1 MIPKIIHYCWFGRGP
16 MPEDNLKCIESWKKF
31 LPDYKLMLWNEDNY
45 DVNSI
50 KFTRQAYQKK
60 KYAFVIDPVRLQ
72 LLREHGGIWLDTDI
86 EIIKNLDPL
95 LELPAFMSFESDT
108 LLHTGIV
115 GSEKGAAW
123 TDEYWKYMNRK
134 PFIRWNGRLNKT
146 PSTVIIS
153 RILKKRGVKLDNT
166 FQIYDDSLH
175 IFPKDYFC
183 PKDYKTGKITI
194 TDNTYCIHHFAG
206 SWKYSGREAE
216 TAVRKRPQE
225 RDSANFNT

>member
-1 MIPKIIHYCWFGRGP
+1 

-95 LELPAFMSFESDT
+95 LELPAFLSFESDT

-123 TDEYWKYMNRK
+123 TDEYWKYMNKK

-206 SWKYSGREAE
+206 SWK
-216 TAVRKRPQE
+216 
-225 RDSANFNT
+225 

>member
-1 MIPKIIHYCWFGRGP
+1 

-183 PKDYKTGKITI
+183 PKDYNTGKITI

-206 SWKYSGREAE
+206 SWK
-216 TAVRKRPQE
+216 
-225 RDSANFNT
+225 

>member
-1 MIPKIIHYCWFGRGP
+1 

-95 LELPAFMSFESDT
+95 LELPAFISFESDT

-123 TDEYWKYMNRK
+123 TDEYWKYMNKK

-206 SWKYSGREAE
+206 SWK
-216 TAVRKRPQE
+216 
-225 RDSANFNT
+225 

>member
-1 MIPKIIHYCWFGRGP
+1 

-123 TDEYWKYMNRK
+123 TDEYWKYMNKK

-146 PSTVIIS
+146 PSTVMIS

-206 SWKYSGREAE
+206 SWK
-216 TAVRKRPQE
+216 
-225 RDSANFNT
+225 

>member
-1 MIPKIIHYCWFGRGP
+1 M
-16 MPEDNLKCIESWKKF
+16 
-31 LPDYKLMLWNEDNY
+31 
-45 DVNSI
+45 
-50 KFTRQAYQKK
+50 
-60 KYAFVIDPVRLQ
+60 
-72 LLREHGGIWLDTDI
+72 REHGGIWLDTDI

-123 TDEYWKYMNRK
+123 TDEYWKYMNKK

-206 SWKYSGREAE
+206 SWK
-216 TAVRKRPQE
+216 
-225 RDSANFNT
+225 

>member
-1 MIPKIIHYCWFGRGP
+1 

-86 EIIKNLDPL
+86 DIIKNIDPL

-206 SWKYSGREAE
+206 SWK
-216 TAVRKRPQE
+216 
-225 RDSANFNT
+225 

>member
-194 TDNTYCIHHFAG
+194 TDNTEVIRPG
-206 SWKYSGREAE
+206 GRNGGTE
-216 TAVRKRPQE
+216 TAAGTGFCK
-225 RDSANFNT
+225 F

>member
-1 MIPKIIHYCWFGRGP
+1 

-95 LELPAFMSFESDT
+95 LELPAFMSFGSDT

-206 SWKYSGREAE
+206 SWK
-216 TAVRKRPQE
+216 
-225 RDSANFNT
+225 

>member
-134 PFIRWNGRLNKT
+134 PFIRLERPVEQNPEHGHNLAHSEKAGR
-146 PSTVIIS
+146 
-153 RILKKRGVKLDNT
+153 
-166 FQIYDDSLH
+166 
-175 IFPKDYFC
+175 
-183 PKDYKTGKITI
+183 KTGQHVPDLRRLPAHLPERLLLPERLQNRKNH
-194 TDNTYCIHHFAG
+194 DNGQHVLHPPLRRFVEVIRPG
-206 SWKYSGREAE
+206 GRNGGTE
-216 TAVRKRPQE
+216 TAAGTGFCK
-225 RDSANFNT
+225 F

>member
-1 MIPKIIHYCWFGRGP
+1 

-123 TDEYWKYMNRK
+123 TDEYWKYMNKK

-206 SWKYSGREAE
+206 SW
-216 TAVRKRPQE
+216 Q
-225 RDSANFNT
+225 

>member
-1 MIPKIIHYCWFGRGP
+1 

-123 TDEYWKYMNRK
+123 TDEYWKYMNKK

-166 FQIYDDSLH
+166 FQVYDDSLH

-206 SWKYSGREAE
+206 SWK
-216 TAVRKRPQE
+216 
-225 RDSANFNT
+225 

>member
-153 RILKKRGVKLDNT
+153 EKAGR
-166 FQIYDDSLH
+166 
-175 IFPKDYFC
+175 
-183 PKDYKTGKITI
+183 KTGQHVPDLRRLPAHLPERLLLPERLQNRKNH
-194 TDNTYCIHHFAG
+194 DNGQHVLHPPLRRFVEVIRPG
-206 SWKYSGREAE
+206 GREAE
-216 TAVRKRPQE
+216 TAVRKRPPE

>member
-1 MIPKIIHYCWFGRGP
+1 

-123 TDEYWKYMNRK
+123 TDESWKYMNRK

-206 SWKYSGREAE
+206 SWK
-216 TAVRKRPQE
+216 
-225 RDSANFNT
+225 

>member
-1 MIPKIIHYCWFGRGP
+1 

-153 RILKKRGVKLDNT
+153 RIPKKRGVKLDNT

-206 SWKYSGREAE
+206 SWK
-216 TAVRKRPQE
+216 
-225 RDSANFNT
+225 

>member
-1 MIPKIIHYCWFGRGP
+1 MYKRQ
-16 MPEDNLKCIESWKKF
+16 NLKCIESWKKF

-206 SWKYSGREAE
+206 SWK
-216 TAVRKRPQE
+216 
-225 RDSANFNT
+225 

>member
-1 MIPKIIHYCWFGRGP
+1 

-95 LELPAFMSFESDT
+95 LELPTFMSFESDT

-206 SWKYSGREAE
+206 SWK
-216 TAVRKRPQE
+216 
-225 RDSANFNT
+225 

>member
-1 MIPKIIHYCWFGRGP
+1 

-166 FQIYDDSLH
+166 FQIYDDPLH

-206 SWKYSGREAE
+206 SWK
-216 TAVRKRPQE
+216 
-225 RDSANFNT
+225 

>member
-1 MIPKIIHYCWFGRGP
+1 
-16 MPEDNLKCIESWKKF
+16 MPEDNLRCIESWKKF

-206 SWKYSGREAE
+206 SWK
-216 TAVRKRPQE
+216 
-225 RDSANFNT
+225 

>member
-1 MIPKIIHYCWFGRGP
+1 

-134 PFIRWNGRLNKT
+134 PFIRWNVRLNKT

-206 SWKYSGREAE
+206 SWK
-216 TAVRKRPQE
+216 
-225 RDSANFNT
+225 

>member
-1 MIPKIIHYCWFGRGP
+1 

-45 DVNSI
+45 DGNSI

-206 SWKYSGREAE
+206 SWK
-216 TAVRKRPQE
+216 
-225 RDSANFNT
+225 

>member
-1 MIPKIIHYCWFGRGP
+1 

-123 TDEYWKYMNRK
+123 TAEYWKYMNRK

-206 SWKYSGREAE
+206 SWK
-216 TAVRKRPQE
+216 
-225 RDSANFNT
+225 

>member
-86 EIIKNLDPL
+86 EIIENTRS
-95 LELPAFMSFESDT
+95 AAGT
-108 LLHTGIV
+108 ARLHEFRIRHAAAHRDRRQR
-115 GSEKGAAW
+115 EGAAW
-123 TDEYWKYMNRK
+123 NDEYWKYMNRK

-206 SWKYSGREAE
+206 SWK
-216 TAVRKRPQE
+216 
-225 RDSANFNT
+225 

>member
-1 MIPKIIHYCWFGRGP
+1 

-60 KYAFVIDPVRLQ
+60 KYAFVIDPVRLR

-206 SWKYSGREAE
+206 SWK
-216 TAVRKRPQE
+216 
-225 RDSANFNT
+225 

>member
-1 MIPKIIHYCWFGRGP
+1 

-72 LLREHGGIWLDTDI
+72 FLREHGGIWLDTDI

-206 SWKYSGREAE
+206 SWK
-216 TAVRKRPQE
+216 
-225 RDSANFNT
+225 

>member
-1 MIPKIIHYCWFGRGP
+1 

-86 EIIKNLDPL
+86 EIKNLDPL

-206 SWKYSGREAE
+206 SWK
-216 TAVRKRPQE
+216 
-225 RDSANFNT
+225 

>member
-1 MIPKIIHYCWFGRGP
+1 

-123 TDEYWKYMNRK
+123 TDEYWKYMNKK

-206 SWKYSGREAE
+206 SWK
-216 TAVRKRPQE
+216 
-225 RDSANFNT
+225 

>member
-1 MIPKIIHYCWFGRGP
+1 

-134 PFIRWNGRLNKT
+134 PFIRLNGRLNKT

-206 SWKYSGREAE
+206 SWK
-216 TAVRKRPQE
+216 
-225 RDSANFNT
+225 

>member
-1 MIPKIIHYCWFGRGP
+1 MPIPKIIHYCWFGRGP

-206 SWKYSGREAE
+206 SWK
-216 TAVRKRPQE
+216 
-225 RDSANFNT
+225 

>member
-60 KYAFVIDPVRLQ
+60 KYAFIDPVRLQ

-206 SWKYSGREAE
+206 SWK
-216 TAVRKRPQE
+216 
-225 RDSANFNT
+225 

>member
-206 SWKYSGREAE
+206 SWTYSGREAE
-216 TAVRKRPQE
+216 TAVRKRPPE

>member
-1 MIPKIIHYCWFGRGP
+1 
-16 MPEDNLKCIESWKKF
+16 MPEDNLKCIESWKKI

-123 TDEYWKYMNRK
+123 TDEYWKYMNKK

-206 SWKYSGREAE
+206 SWK
-216 TAVRKRPQE
+216 
-225 RDSANFNT
+225 

>member
-166 FQIYDDSLH
+166 FHIYDDSLH

-206 SWKYSGREAE
+206 SWK
-216 TAVRKRPQE
+216 
-225 RDSANFNT
+225 

>member
-1 MIPKIIHYCWFGRGP
+1 

-194 TDNTYCIHHFAG
+194 TDNTDCIHHFAG
-206 SWKYSGREAE
+206 SWK
-216 TAVRKRPQE
+216 
-225 RDSANFNT
+225 

>member
-1 MIPKIIHYCWFGRGP
+1 

-153 RILKKRGVKLDNT
+153 RILNKRGVKLDIT

-206 SWKYSGREAE
+206 SWK
-216 TAVRKRPQE
+216 
-225 RDSANFNT
+225 

>member
-1 MIPKIIHYCWFGRGP
+1 

-31 LPDYKLMLWNEDNY
+31 LPDYKLMLWY

-206 SWKYSGREAE
+206 SWK
-216 TAVRKRPQE
+216 
-225 RDSANFNT
+225 

>member
-1 MIPKIIHYCWFGRGP
+1 

-166 FQIYDDSLH
+166 FKIYDDSLH

-206 SWKYSGREAE
+206 SWK
-216 TAVRKRPQE
+216 
-225 RDSANFNT
+225 

>member
-1 MIPKIIHYCWFGRGP
+1 
-16 MPEDNLKCIESWKKF
+16 MPEDNLKCIDSWKKF

-123 TDEYWKYMNRK
+123 TDEYWKYMNKK

-206 SWKYSGREAE
+206 SWK
-216 TAVRKRPQE
+216 
-225 RDSANFNT
+225 

>member
-1 MIPKIIHYCWFGRGP
+1 
-16 MPEDNLKCIESWKKF
+16 MPEDNLTCIESWKKF

-206 SWKYSGREAE
+206 SWK
-216 TAVRKRPQE
+216 
-225 RDSANFNT
+225 

>member
-60 KYAFVIDPVRLQ
+60 KYAFVIDRSLQ

-153 RILKKRGVKLDNT
+153 RILKKRR
-166 FQIYDDSLH
+166 
-175 IFPKDYFC
+175 
-183 PKDYKTGKITI
+183 KTGQHVPDLRRLPAHLPERLLLPERLQNRKNH
-194 TDNTYCIHHFAG
+194 DNGQHVLHPPLRRFVEVIRPG
-206 SWKYSGREAE
+206 GRNGGTE
-216 TAVRKRPQE
+216 TAAGTGFCK
-225 RDSANFNT
+225 F